1 LTASTRE
8 NPNVK
13 KNEFRPTAIH
23 RLTAAEFARLSSSLQ
38 LALLV
43 IRRAQ
48 LSSREAVD
56 ALSKRKK
63 LYGQ

>member
-1 LTASTRE
+1 
-8 NPNVK
+8 VK
-13 KNEFRPTAIH
+13 KNEFKATAIH
-23 RLTAAEFARLSSSLQ
+23 QLTAAEFARLSSSLQ

-48 LSSREAVD
+48 LSSREALD
-56 ALSKRKK
+56 AWRKCKK